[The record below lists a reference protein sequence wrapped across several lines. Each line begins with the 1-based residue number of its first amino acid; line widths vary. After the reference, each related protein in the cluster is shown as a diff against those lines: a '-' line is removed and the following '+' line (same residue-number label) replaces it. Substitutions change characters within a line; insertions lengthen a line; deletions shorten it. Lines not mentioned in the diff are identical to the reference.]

1 MHCVYFVTALFF
13 ACSFILQVAR
23 AVDAVALKARAAAVS
38 ETYATQGL
46 RSAAILPFTSAL
58 GGLCAAASAAAV
70 ELLPFVHEKPL
81 QALVAFVFPAAGGFF
96 AAAASVSKSRCEVDA
111 AAAKAASE
119 AFAEAGLTAKD
130 RSEKGALQ
138 PFRYVGTLIGLAVW
152 SWNTLGAHVHEAHT
166 RVRVPKNLMHVVGTA
181 VSFTCFSKSHF
192 LVETLVF
199 LLALLFA
206 SIVSVCGM
214 FDISSF
220 IYCYRVP
227 FSQFCST
234 LNKFTGNG
242 KKGNYGRLA
251 TSS

>member
-1 MHCVYFVTALFF
+1 
-13 ACSFILQVAR
+13 VAR
-23 AVDAVALKARAAAVS
+23 AGDAVALKARAAAVS

-81 QALVAFVFPAAGGFF
+81 QALVAFFFPAAGGFF

-138 PFRYVGTLIGLAVW
+138 PFRYVGTLIGLAVRLFIE
-152 SWNTLGAHVHEAHT
+152 SRMFCVHLQNTILRTLVHA
-166 RVRVPKNLMHVVGTA
+166 RVRALSLSGFHVVVKA
-181 VSFTCFSKSHF
+181 FF
-192 LVETLVF
+192 LDFCALCQCLLQQQILILLHTLFFCVR
-199 LLALLFA
+199 
-206 SIVSVCGM
+206 
-214 FDISSF
+214 SSDQ
-220 IYCYRVP
+220 R
-227 FSQFCST
+227 
-234 LNKFTGNG
+234 
-242 KKGNYGRLA
+242 
-251 TSS
+251 

>member
-1 MHCVYFVTALFF
+1 MLT
-13 ACSFILQVAR
+13 SSQVAR

-81 QALVAFVFPAAGGFF
+81 QALVALLFPAAGAFF

-130 RSEKGALQ
+130 RSDKGALE
-138 PFRYVGTLIGLAVW
+138 PFRSVGVLVRLAV
-152 SWNTLGAHVHEAHT
+152 NCGA
-166 RVRVPKNLMHVVGTA
+166 RPLQ
-181 VSFTCFSKSHF
+181 
-192 LVETLVF
+192 
-199 LLALLFA
+199 LL
-206 SIVSVCGM
+206 
-214 FDISSF
+214 
-220 IYCYRVP
+220 P
-227 FSQFCST
+227 FSFFLRT
-234 LNKFTGNG
+234 H
-242 KKGNYGRLA
+242 A
-251 TSS
+251 P

>member
-1 MHCVYFVTALFF
+1 MLGVFSKLLLYWCHLNVPSPSFSVTMRLEDSPLCSYCIVPLHGFCFFLFF
-13 ACSFILQVAR
+13 PSPSILQVAR

-81 QALVAFVFPAAGGFF
+81 QALVAFFFPAAGGFF

-138 PFRYVGTLIGLAVW
+138 PFRYVGTLIGLAVGLFFERTW
-152 SWNTLGAHVHEAHT
+152 L
-166 RVRVPKNLMHVVGTA
+166 
-181 VSFTCFSKSHF
+181 TC
-192 LVETLVF
+192 
-199 LLALLFA
+199 A
-206 SIVSVCGM
+206 
-214 FDISSF
+214 
-220 IYCYRVP
+220 
-227 FSQFCST
+227 
-234 LNKFTGNG
+234 
-242 KKGNYGRLA
+242 
-251 TSS
+251 